1 MSIFKKFI
9 SLSSKNKTDELDS
22 SLFKRTE
29 EPSIAEFIVNG
40 LKVIESLP
48 YIKFVDW
55 KHITDASKIDIK
67 LNRRHLKDRKIQKQ
81 KDITK
86 IVSIRDTAQEMLQMT
101 FTIDYEGESRYIK
114 KNLLIPSYID
124 DYHLLLNGKEV
135 LPQKQI
141 VDTSTYNKKDSVML
155 KTTLTPIDIYKKD
168 VKEPFTTTTE
178 KEFKIKTFILN
189 LFTKEINPL
198 YYYVAKF
205 GVTKTI
211 NYFSMK
217 NIVDITDLEY
227 DKKINYYFKI
237 NNNLFV
243 EVDKRYF
250 KNSEFIKIFT
260 YMLYDIIPS
269 RAKSEMIDDIEY
281 WTIKLGSIYT
291 SNTKNQLN
299 KGENVLISF
308 GRTLDDITA
317 SMLRLDK
324 KHLKSTYSLIRWE
337 LQNFNDLRKKD
348 NHDLANKR
356 LRCNEVIAFYFI
368 QSMSQRI
375 NNLLNKKKLSIEDI
389 EKIFNFNPNELIR
402 LMLASKNSLLKYDP
416 DINNFQLLNA
426 LRCSFLGPQGITG
439 GKNIND
445 SFRDIYPSHLGRIDL
460 NGVSHGGNSC
470 LTGFL
475 TPTCNIYQDGFFSE
489 NSIDPDLFSI
499 KMKKLNKVLFDKDIE
514 LKKMDIYNNYKSKVI
529 LKRNQYLNFKNLP
542 KDINGNIIINK
553 RTKLLKN
560 LDTNQIIIFSRNKN
574 NIDNVRSYRDENGV
588 LRDENGRIIISRRNK
603 IKMDSNNNYIIS
615 KRKYLTDTDITP
627 KDQFTRIDG
636 KILLHRIKT

>member
-1 MSIFKKFI
+1 MASSLFRKFVAE
-9 SLSSKNKTDELDS
+9 SSKEKTDEVDP
-22 SLFKRTE
+22 SLFNRRK
-29 EPSIAEFIVNG
+29 EPSITQFIVDG

-55 KHITDASKIDIK
+55 KEIKDSSKINIK

-81 KDITK
+81 KEITK
-86 IVSIRDTAQEMLQMT
+86 IVPIRDTAQEMLQMT
-101 FTIDYEGESRYIK
+101 FRIDYDGESRYIK

-124 DYHLLLNGKEV
+124 DYHLLINGKEI

-141 VDTSTYNKKDSVML
+141 VDTSTYNRKKSVML
-155 KTTLTPIDIYKKD
+155 KTTLTPIDIYKKE
-168 VKEPFTTTTE
+168 VKDLFETT
-178 KEFKIKTFILN
+178 KGKVFKIETFIIN

-198 YYYVAKF
+198 YYYAAKF
-205 GVTKTI
+205 GITKTI
-211 NYFSMK
+211 NYFSMSD
-217 NIVDITDLEY
+217 IIDITEVEHDTS
-227 DKKINYYFKI
+227 INYYFRI

-243 EVDKRYF
+243 EVDKRFF
-250 KNSEFIKIFT
+250 KKSDFVKSFT
-260 YMLYDIIPS
+260 YMVYDLFPARS
-269 RAKSEMIDDIEY
+269 KSEIVDDVEY
-281 WTIKLGSIYT
+281 WLIRLGSIYT

-299 KGENVLISF
+299 KGQNVLISF

-317 SMLRLDK
+317 NMLRLDK

-337 LQNFNDLRKKD
+337 LQNFNGLRKKD

-389 EKIFNFNPNELIR
+389 EKIFNWNPNELLR
-402 LMLASKNSLLKYDP
+402 LMLSSKNTLLKYDP

-439 GKNIND
+439 GKNISD

-460 NGVSHGGNSC
+460 NAVSHGGNSC

-475 TPTCNIYQDGFFSE
+475 VPTCEIYKNGFFSKE
-489 NSIDPDLFSI
+489 SIDPDTFSSRI
-499 KMKKLNKVLFDKDIE
+499 KR
-514 LKKMDIYNNYKSKVI
+514 LKKSLKDKKIDERKEEINIEKHKYICRREGYLYEKSI
-529 LKRNQYLNFKNLP
+529 PRDKNG
-542 KDINGNIIINK
+542 KIIISK

-560 LDTNQIIIFSRNKN
+560 LDTGEIIIFPRHNKD
-574 NIDNVRSYRDENGV
+574 IEFVRSYRDENGI
-588 LRDENGRIIISRRNK
+588 LRDENGRIIISKRHK
-603 IKMDSNNNYIIS
+603 LKVDENNNYIIS
-615 KRKYLTDTDITP
+615 KRKTNNGYTI
-627 KDQFTRIDG
+627 IDG
-636 KILLHRIKT
+636 RILLHRIKG